1 MFCCIAPGPG
11 SERARGALSLN
22 TEFTLARPFPNPT
35 RKHPSVAPP
44 HPALRRGLEA
54 VPLSGG
60 GGSEVVAVYV
70 EGLEDGAFYEGEV

>member
-1 MFCCIAPGPG
+1 M
-11 SERARGALSLN
+11 N

-44 HPALRRGLEA
+44 PPALRRRLEA